1 MSISDDS
8 DLFWAGLNEG
18 RLLFQTCRACGAH
31 RFPFRMS
38 CSRCG
43 SFEKDLT
50 ESKGCGFV
58 YSYTVVERPLLPGFD
73 EPYTVVLVEVD
84 EGVRYLGLYA
94 GDVDASQL
102 IGSRVRARLNPGQRV
117 PVSFAPE
124 GG

>member
-8 DLFWAGLNEG
+8 DLFWTGLTEQ
-18 RLLFQTCRACGAH
+18 RLLFQTCRACGLG

-38 CSRCG
+38 CQGCG
-43 SFEKDLT
+43 SFEKELT
-50 ESKGCGFV
+50 ESKGIGFI

-73 EPYTVVLVEVD
+73 EPYTVVLAEMD

-94 GDVDASQL
+94 GQVDQSTI
-102 IGSRVRARLNPGQRV
+102 IGSRVRAHLNPDEQV
-117 PVSFAPE
+117 QVSFAPE